1 MQSTQTFEAEAP
13 CTDEDLPLAHK
24 IQLLSESAPVE
35 VKYFPDQQ
43 RLHKDI
49 PGRLLYLPAAQAV
62 QVAFPASEDV
72 PAEQLVELLAPTTAS
87 CVTDPVAVQVVE
99 ASMGPSYTEW

>member
-24 IQLLSESAPVE
+24 IQLLSESAPVQ
-35 VKYFPDQQ
+35 VKYFPDPQ

-49 PGRLLYLPAAQAV
+49 PSRLLYLPAAQAM
-62 QVAFPASEDV
+62 QVALPASEYV
-72 PAEQLVELLAPTTAS
+72 PVGQELEPLAPTRAS
-87 CVTDPVAVQVVE
+87 CVTGPVVVQVVE